1 MSNTLNDTMDAAKD
15 IVDSA
20 KTGTQHAVSSAR
32 SSLFDGIHALSS
44 VVSML
49 RGLEMD
55 DALGWVGLARRRGPL
70 VPLALFSAGILVGA
84 GVGVLVAPQSGVRT
98 RRAILDALKGLE
110 QKAEAEAKMIEQKAE
125 HLVDKVETKV
135 TENAC
140 AAKEAIKTKAE
151 EAAFAV
157 KDTLEDAKS
166 ALGLPD
172 PFTHSDS
179 KMGENKTEKM
189 GESKTSRIGSP
200 AGNHRIS

>member
-15 IVDSA
+15 LVDSA

-32 SSLFDGIHALSS
+32 STVFDGIHALSS

-70 VPLALFSAGILVGA
+70 FPLALLGAGILVGT
-84 GVGVLVAPQSGVRT
+84 GVGVLIAPQSGQRT

-110 QKAEAEAKMIEQKAE
+110 QKAE

-135 TENAC
+135 AENAC

-166 ALGLPD
+166 SLAAQE
-172 PFTHSDS
+172 PFGHSDS
-179 KMGENKTEKM
+179 KMGETKTEKPAERF
-189 GESKTSRIGSP
+189 GRIPGTV
-200 AGNHRIS
+200 GNHRTS